1 MLIQRH
7 PNHMQVSP
15 QAFEVYIHVAKPRIL
30 CIIIDET
37 SISHWE
43 ASVEANEAS
52 WFIIIVCII
61 HGKKKLSLLSSTSMR
76 QFLEIFPYVSS
87 RLFSHRHSLQFAPAL
102 SFNIVYTR
110 MQALALIIIIVVIK
124 HSVPKGHP
132 LFLQ

>member
-43 ASVEANEAS
+43 ANEAS
-52 WFIIIVCII
+52 WFIIIMCII

-87 RLFSHRHSLQFAPAL
+87 RLFLHWHSLQFAPAP
-102 SFNIVYTR
+102 SFNIVHTR
-110 MQALALIIIIVVIK
+110 MQAVALIIIIVVIK

-132 LFLQ
+132 LFLRY